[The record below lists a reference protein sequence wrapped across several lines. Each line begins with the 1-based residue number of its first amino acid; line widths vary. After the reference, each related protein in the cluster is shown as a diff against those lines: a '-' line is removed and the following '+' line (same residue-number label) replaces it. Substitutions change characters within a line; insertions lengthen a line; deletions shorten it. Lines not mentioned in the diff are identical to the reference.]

1 MYWSAIDLFIDD
13 TNSRYVVRKVSDDQ
27 IVEKTLLFV
36 FSHMFRYSSRRKV

>member
-27 IVEKTLLFV
+27 IVEITLLFV
-36 FSHMFRYSSRRKV
+36 FFSYFQV